1 MIFCCVKVRVVIVI
15 MLLLLM
21 LFFVIV
27 RCVSYVDGDSVRL
40 VLWVVTLV
48 NYWLLIMENGLN
60 WLFVLV
66 SKLVVILCLVVLV
79 SICVGIV
86 VLVLDVD

>member
-40 VLWVVTLV
+40 VLWVVMLV

>member
-1 MIFCCVKVRVVIVI
+1 
-15 MLLLLM
+15 M

-40 VLWVVTLV
+40 VLWVVMLV

>member
-40 VLWVVTLV
+40 VLWVVMLV
-48 NYWLLIMENGLN
+48 NYRLLIMENGLN

>member
-1 MIFCCVKVRVVIVI
+1 
-15 MLLLLM
+15 M

-40 VLWVVTLV
+40 VLWVVMLV

-66 SKLVVILCLVVLV
+66 SKLVVILCLVIWV

>member
-1 MIFCCVKVRVVIVI
+1 MIFCCVKVRVVIVT

-40 VLWVVTLV
+40 VLWVVMLV

>member
-1 MIFCCVKVRVVIVI
+1 
-15 MLLLLM
+15 M

-40 VLWVVTLV
+40 VLWVVMLV

-66 SKLVVILCLVVLV
+66 SKLAVILRLVIWV
-79 SICVGIV
+79 SICVGIA